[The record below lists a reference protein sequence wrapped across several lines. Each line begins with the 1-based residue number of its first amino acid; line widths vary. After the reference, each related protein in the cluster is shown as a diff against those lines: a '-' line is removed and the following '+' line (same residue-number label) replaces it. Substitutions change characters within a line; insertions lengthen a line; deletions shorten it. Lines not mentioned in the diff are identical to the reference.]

1 MTAVFQDFFGGLKE
15 AMTNVSGG
23 INGFDRDFLSD
34 FSDEELARRCS
45 ESDSAVSY
53 TTELIFRYF
62 GFIKSKAA
70 QMCFVP
76 SSYDDFVQEGLLGFL
91 NAVRC
96 FDPEK
101 GERFAAFARV
111 CVINRMISAGEKLN
125 RMESGAEE
133 NEESIGDS
141 ATPENIIIRR
151 EMVGELKGMLSSLEY
166 EALCL
171 YAAGLEKDEIA
182 GRLGITPKAADNALT
197 RARKKA
203 RGKMGD
209 GSSE

>member
-1 MTAVFQDFFGGLKE
+1 MKAACPKIIGGLNA
-15 AMTNVSGG
+15 AMT
-23 INGFDRDFLSD
+23 FDLGDKYGNNRDFLSD
-34 FSDEELARRCS
+34 ISDEELVCRRS
-45 ESDSAVSY
+45 AGESSVSC

-70 QMCFVP
+70 QMCCVP
-76 SSYDDFVQEGLLGFL
+76 SSYEDFVQEGLLGFL

-96 FDPEK
+96 FDPQR
-101 GERFAAFARV
+101 GGAFSAYARA

-133 NEESIGDS
+133 NEERAGDS

-151 EMVGELKGMLSSLEY
+151 EMLGELKDMLSSLEY

-171 YAAGLEKDEIA
+171 YAAGLGKDEIA
-182 GRLGITPKAADNALT
+182 ASMGISPKSADNALA

-203 RGKMGD
+203 RGKIRG

>member
-1 MTAVFQDFFGGLKE
+1 MTRD
-15 AMTNVSGG
+15 VSEKSG
-23 INGFDRDFLSD
+23 NNRDFLSD
-34 FSDEELARRCS
+34 FSDEELAYRCS
-45 ESDSAVSY
+45 ESESAVSY
-53 TTELIFRYF
+53 TTELIYRYF

-70 QMCFVP
+70 QMCYVP

-91 NAVRC
+91 SAVRC

-101 GERFAAFARV
+101 GERFSAYARV

-125 RMESGAEE
+125 RMESGS
-133 NEESIGDS
+133 EESEESGSDS
-141 ATPENIIIRR
+141 STPENIIIRR
-151 EMVGELKGMLSSLEY
+151 EMVGELKGMLSALEY

-171 YAAGLEKDEIA
+171 YAAGLGKDEIA
-182 GRLGITPKAADNALT
+182 ERMNITPKAADNALA

-203 RGKMGD
+203 RGKIHG